1 MTYFKLG
8 KKLHNFSHLRIAYI
22 LYLYFLTQDEI
33 NFDIQTDIVHSD
45 YDKKSLSVTDYCKM
59 VAKCVDYK
67 ISIIKDYDWDEKSK
81 NIYINGLH
89 QVIHDL
95 KKFKKR
101 GNVTRNLVND
111 SFSKYV
117 KEQRIKYGLK
127 LIFINDFN
135 EISFKEIPSRNSTRK
150 AQKIVSSHKLIAQLK
165 ITTLKPCYV
174 CGRNLLPREQI
185 WECSCNFQ
193 FERVHSPGQDWI

>member
-33 NFDIQTDIVHSD
+33 NFGIQTDIAHSD

-67 ISIIKDYDWDEKSK
+67 ISIIKDYA
-81 NIYINGLH
+81 
-89 QVIHDL
+89 
-95 KKFKKR
+95 
-101 GNVTRNLVND
+101 
-111 SFSKYV
+111 
-117 KEQRIKYGLK
+117 
-127 LIFINDFN
+127 
-135 EISFKEIPSRNSTRK
+135 RNSTRK

-174 CGRNLLPREQI
+174 CGRNLLPKEQI